1 MSIRFLSVLLLTL
14 LVSTAAAQTPAVAAP
29 TAVKSPS
36 QIVLTRSKAVVDTLV
51 ANREEF
57 RADKS
62 KLNAFVLAELDTI
75 FDRDYS
81 ARLVL
86 ARHSRS
92 ASDAQIAAFASALTN
107 NLLQRYG
114 AAMLEVTGA
123 LDVRIRSETPLR
135 DGKLMR
141 VNSEIMRPGGAPV
154 PIDYL
159 FRDTGNGWKAFDVII
174 EGVSYV
180 QTYRTQFD
188 ALLRTE
194 SLEAVTKRLAEGS
207 LSAGE

>member
-1 MSIRFLSVLLLTL
+1 MSIRFIAVLLLSL
-14 LVSTAAAQTPAVAAP
+14 LVGTVAAQPAVAAKP
-29 TAVKSPS
+29 AALSPS
-36 QIVLTRSKAVVDTLV
+36 QIVLTRSKAVVDSLV
-51 ANREEF
+51 ANREVF
-57 RADKS
+57 RADRN

-75 FDRDYS
+75 FDSDYS

-86 ARHSRS
+86 ARHSRT
-92 ASDAQIAAFASALTN
+92 ATDAQIAAFASALTR

-114 AAMLEVTGA
+114 SALLEVTGA
-123 LDVRIRSETPLR
+123 LDVQIRSETPLR

-159 FRDTGNGWKAFDVII
+159 FRDTGNGWKAFDVIV

-194 SLEAVTKRLAEGS
+194 TLDAVTKRLAEGS

>member
-1 MSIRFLSVLLLTL
+1 MSIRFIATL
-14 LVSTAAAQTPAVAAP
+14 LSCLLVGAVAAQP
-29 TAVKSPS
+29 ATAAKPAAQSPS
-36 QIVLTRSKAVVDTLV
+36 QIVLTRSKAVVDSLV
-51 ANREEF
+51 ANREAF
-57 RADKS
+57 RADRS
-62 KLNAFVLAELDTI
+62 KLNAFVLGELDTI
-75 FDRDYS
+75 FDSDYS

-86 ARHSRS
+86 ARHSRT
-92 ASDAQIAAFASALTN
+92 ASDAQIAAFSRALTT

-114 AAMLEVTGA
+114 SALLEVTGS
-123 LDVRIRSETPLR
+123 LDVQIRSETPLR

-159 FRDTGNGWKAFDVII
+159 FRDTGHGWKAFDVIV

-194 SLEAVTKRLAEGS
+194 TLDAVTQRLAAGT
-207 LSAGE
+207 LRAGE

>member
-1 MSIRFLSVLLLTL
+1 MNIRYIAALLLSL
-14 LVSTAAAQTPAVAAP
+14 LVGTAAAQPATAAKP
-29 TAVKSPS
+29 GAQSPS

-51 ANREEF
+51 ANREAF
-57 RADKS
+57 RADRS
-62 KLNAFVLAELDTI
+62 KLHAFVIAELDTI
-75 FDRDYS
+75 FDSDYS

-86 ARHSRS
+86 ARHSRT

-114 AAMLEVTGA
+114 SAILEITGS
-123 LDVRIRSETPLR
+123 LDVQIRSETPLR
-135 DGKLMR
+135 DGKLVR

-159 FRDTGNGWKAFDVII
+159 FRDTGNGWKAFDVIV

-188 ALLRTE
+188 ALLRTD
-194 SLEAVTKRLAEGS
+194 SLDAVTKRLASGS
-207 LSAGE
+207 LRAGE

>member
-1 MSIRFLSVLLLTL
+1 MFRLLTGL
-14 LVSTAAAQTPAVAAP
+14 LFAALASTTLVSPALAQTPGE
-29 TAVKSPS
+29 
-36 QIVLTRSKAVVDTLV
+36 IVLTRSKAVVDTLV
-51 ANREEF
+51 SKRAAF
-57 RADKS
+57 RADRAS
-62 KLNAFVLAELDTI
+62 LDAYVRGELDAI
-75 FDRDYS
+75 FDREYS

-92 ASDAQIAAFASALTN
+92 ASDAQIVAFADALTN

-114 AAMLEVTGA
+114 EALLEVEGN
-123 LDVRIRSETPLR
+123 LDVKIRAETPLR

-141 VNSEIMRPGGAPV
+141 VNSEIVRPGEASV

-159 FRDTGNGWKAFDVII
+159 FRDSGAGWKVFDVIV

-188 ALLRTE
+188 SLLRTD
-194 SLEAVTKRLAEGS
+194 SLDAVTKRLAEGS
-207 LSAGE
+207 LRAGE